1 MKIATAE
8 QMRLC
13 DRKAMEEFGIP
24 GIVLMENAGLGTVS
38 AVEQIY
44 GNPRGRQVAVVVG
57 PGNNGGDGL
66 VIARL
71 LHRLGAEVQV
81 FLLVPPEKFR
91 GDAAVNFAAAR
102 ELPLAMDYLPEG
114 GGLEKL
120 AASLRKSWLIIDAIF
135 GTGLTR
141 PVAGHFAEV
150 IDCLNQAGPPVVA
163 VDIPS
168 GLCSDSGRP
177 LGISVRAR
185 LTTTYGLAKVGQ
197 VIQPGVRYVGR
208 LEVIDIGI
216 PPEVVKAVGIRQE
229 LLAPEVV
236 GAWLPERRPE
246 GHKGTFGHLM
256 IVAGSVGKSGAAL
269 LGGQGA
275 LRSGVGL
282 VTLCAPKRLADIFSA
297 ALIEAMTL
305 PLRESDGFFSGKD
318 LDFILREAAQ
328 RSALVLGPGLGTEQE
343 TGELVAGLY
352 RKLAVPMVID
362 ADGLNLLARNLN
374 LLKNPPGPR
383 ILTPHPGEMAR
394 LCGLSA
400 SEVQQDRVKA
410 AMEFATRFKL
420 TLVLKGASTVVAGA
434 DGNIA
439 VNPTGNP
446 GMAAGGMG
454 DVLAG
459 LLGGLLAQGIS
470 PWKAACLGVFVHGLA
485 ADRLVET
492 EGMPFG
498 YLASEVAAELPR
510 AFGGLRAED

>member
-1 MKIATAE
+1 
-8 QMRLC
+8 
-13 DRKAMEEFGIP
+13 
-24 GIVLMENAGLGTVS
+24 
-38 AVEQIY
+38 
-44 GNPRGRQVAVVVG
+44 
-57 PGNNGGDGL
+57 
-66 VIARL
+66 
-71 LHRLGAEVQV
+71 
-81 FLLVPPEKFR
+81 
-91 GDAAVNFAAAR
+91 
-102 ELPLAMDYLPEG
+102 
-114 GGLEKL
+114 
-120 AASLRKSWLIIDAIF
+120 
-135 GTGLTR
+135 
-141 PVAGHFAEV
+141 
-150 IDCLNQAGPPVVA
+150 
-163 VDIPS
+163 
-168 GLCSDSGRP
+168 
-177 LGISVRAR
+177 
-185 LTTTYGLAKVGQ
+185 VGQ
-197 VIQPGVRYVGR
+197 VIQPGVQYVGR

-216 PPEVVKAVGIRQE
+216 PPEVVKAVGISQV

-236 GAWLPERRPE
+236 GAWLPERSPE

-269 LGGQGA
+269 LSGKGA

-297 ALIEAMTL
+297 SLIEAMTL
-305 PLRESDGFFSGKD
+305 PLTESDGFFSGKD
-318 LDFILREAAQ
+318 MDAIIQEAAK
-328 RSALVLGPGLGTEQE
+328 RSALVLGPGLGMAPE

-352 RKLAVPMVID
+352 RKLAIPMVID
-362 ADGLNLLARNLN
+362 ADGLNLLARNPS

-383 ILTPHPGEMAR
+383 IFTPHPGEMAR
-394 LCGLSA
+394 LSGLST

-410 AMEFATRFKL
+410 AREFASRYKL

-439 VNPTGNP
+439 VNSTGNP
-446 GMAAGGMG
+446 GMATGGMG

-510 AFGGLRAED
+510 AFGRLSAED